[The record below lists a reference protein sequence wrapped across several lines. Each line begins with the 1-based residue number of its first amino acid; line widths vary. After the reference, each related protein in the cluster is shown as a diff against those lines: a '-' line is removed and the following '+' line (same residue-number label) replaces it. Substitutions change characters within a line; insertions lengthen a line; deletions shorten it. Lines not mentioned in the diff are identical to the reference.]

1 MPKDDQQEAYERLL
15 TSSLARVID
24 FTKFAEAK
32 NAALLT
38 FASAWIIASVN
49 FLNGTTT
56 PGWRLAV
63 MAALPF
69 FASSALVALFSFLPK
84 TNPFGFHKDP
94 ERERVLLF
102 YGDAA
107 AFSPESFRDRIR
119 DRYYPPE
126 EQTATRNYLDDL
138 STQTNINSQI
148 ALRKFKLFTAGTR
161 LIFVAFA
168 ILSIPALYVFW
179 TGVVAPVWDIV
190 SNLAP
195 PTAPANTGTP

>member
-1 MPKDDQQEAYERLL
+1 
-15 TSSLARVID
+15 
-24 FTKFAEAK
+24 
-32 NAALLT
+32 
-38 FASAWIIASVN
+38 
-49 FLNGTTT
+49 
-56 PGWRLAV
+56 

-107 AFSPESFRDRIR
+107 AFSPEAFRDRIR

-126 EQTATRNYLDDL
+126 GQTATRNYLDDL

-148 ALRKFKLFTAGTR
+148 SLRKFKLFTIGTR
-161 LIFVAFA
+161 LIFIAFA
-168 ILSIPALYVFW
+168 ILSIPVFYVFW

-190 SNLAP
+190 SNLIP
-195 PTAPANTGTP
+195 PTAPATTGTP